1 MLSDRLVYP
10 ALSARISS
18 LAVVGAPGEDK
29 RLGVD
34 PPNHGV
40 VVDGGAV
47 IREFCTVHGGFRA
60 PTHIGPRCYLM
71 AHSHVGHDCVL
82 MEEVQLSSGAI
93 LGGHTIV
100 HSHANIGLG
109 AITHQFT
116 TIGAYAMVGMG
127 SVVTK
132 DIPPFTVWV
141 GNPARCIGVNVV
153 GMERGGY
160 TQEQIGDIKLGR
172 RTPWHDL
179 FDNDAGRRKR

>member
-1 MLSDRLVYP
+1 MLSDRLIYP
-10 ALSARISS
+10 ALTARISS

-29 RLGVD
+29 RQGID

-47 IREFCTVHGGFRA
+47 IREFVTVHGGFYA
-60 PTHIGPRCYLM
+60 TTHIGPRCYLM
-71 AHSHVGHDCVL
+71 AHSHVGHDSTL
-82 MEEVQLSSGAI
+82 MEDVTLSSGAI

-100 HSHANIGLG
+100 HPCANIGLG

-116 TIGAYAMVGMG
+116 TIGAHAMIGMG
-127 SVVTK
+127 AVVTK
-132 DIPPFTVWV
+132 DVPPFTIWV

-153 GMERGGY
+153 GMQRHGY
-160 TQEQIGDIKLGR
+160 TPEQIGDIKLGK

-179 FDNDAGRRKR
+179 FDRDAGRRKR

>member
-1 MLSDRLVYP
+1 MLSDRIVFP
-10 ALSARISS
+10 AMSARISS
-18 LAVVGAPGEDK
+18 LACVGAPGEDK
-29 RLGVD
+29 RRGVD
-34 PPNHGV
+34 PANHGV

-47 IREFCTVHGGFRA
+47 IREFCTVHGGFNA
-60 PTHIGPRCYLM
+60 STHIGPRCYLM

-82 MEEVQLSSGAI
+82 GDEAQVSSGAI

-109 AITHQFT
+109 AITHQHT

-132 DIPPFTVWV
+132 DIPPFQTWA
-141 GNPARCIGVNVV
+141 GNPARCIGYNRV
-153 GMERGGY
+153 GMERAGY
-160 TQEQIGDIKLGR
+160 TPEQIHAVEYGQ

-179 FDNDAGRRKR
+179 FDRDAGRRGK